1 MTVTDCAHICEL
13 RLLEILDT
21 AGIVNGDK
29 YYFAGAHHY
38 GTNCKDAYSHPDH
51 AESEMYVFMNAEGA
65 QNWHRDARVKVC

>member
-21 AGIVNGDK
+21 ADIVNGDK

-51 AESEMYVFMNAEGA
+51 AESEMYVFMKNRVCHSHY
-65 QNWHRDARVKVC
+65 HRAGCRTN